1 MRFLDFW
8 AERRGDFDAV
18 FLDIDGTVIDRRQ
31 MLPNADAML
40 ETFRSD
46 NTPFLFL
53 TNDANHSTIEKAA
66 IVNYTGLNISPDDIV
81 SSGDVLN
88 TWAERHGAV
97 GKKFFMMGVLGR
109 PCYAEKSGMTTT
121 TDPAE
126 LEECAGV
133 LVGEDDYDWYNVFF
147 EVFNFFL
154 RHPDRPLISPNP
166 DICWAGW
173 KRGGLGL
180 GAGAVAEAMQ
190 LWLSHQ
196 KLDVKPVF
204 LGKPHTHIF
213 DFAVERLNL
222 TDRSRI
228 LMLGDS
234 LRGDMAGANAAR
246 VRSGLLLTGITNA
259 RAAARAAEAER
270 PEFVFSAI

>member
-18 FLDIDGTVIDRRQ
+18 FLDIDGTVIDRRR
-31 MLPNADAML
+31 MLKNADLML
-40 ETFRSD
+40 ETFR
-46 NTPFLFL
+46 NGGTPFLFL

-66 IVNYTGLNISPDDIV
+66 IVNRTGLKIAPDDIV
-81 SSGDVLN
+81 SSGDVLKS
-88 TWAERHGAV
+88 WARRHGAA
-97 GKKFFMMGVLGR
+97 GKKFFMMGVLGH
-109 PCYAEKSGMTTT
+109 PCYAEKSGLVTT
-121 TDPAE
+121 TDTAE
-126 LEECAGV
+126 LDDCAGV
-133 LVGEDDYDWYNVFF
+133 LVGEDDYDWYSVFF

-213 DFAVERLNL
+213 DFAIDRLNL
-222 TDRSRI
+222 PDRSRI

-246 VRSGLLLTGITNA
+246 VRSGLLLTGITTA
-259 RAAARAAEAER
+259 DAAGRAADAER
-270 PEFVFSAI
+270 PEFIFSGL